1 MQSTA
6 KRIDIVNGPMI
17 PNIFRFSLPLIA
29 TGMLQLLY
37 NAADNIV
44 VGQFDGQTALAAVGS
59 TGSLINLILNICMGL
74 AVGSSVAVA
83 QDYGAGNKDGVR
95 QTIHTSVLISMI
107 GGLLVAVIGFLFSG
121 TFLRWMG
128 SPENVLPLST
138 LYLKIYFLGT
148 PASMVYNFCA
158 SMLRAMG
165 DTKRPLY
172 FLTISGLINVILN
185 LIFVIV
191 FHMGVAGV
199 ALATIISQY
208 VSMIMVM
215 ERYK

>member
-1 MQSTA
+1 MPSTA

-44 VGQFDGQTALAAVGS
+44 VGQFDRQTALAAVGS

-83 QDYGAGNKDGVR
+83 QDYGAGNKDGVQ
-95 QTIHTSVLISMI
+95 QTIHTSVIISMI

-138 LYLKIYFLGT
+138 LYLKI
-148 PASMVYNFCA
+148 
-158 SMLRAMG
+158 
-165 DTKRPLY
+165 
-172 FLTISGLINVILN
+172 
-185 LIFVIV
+185 
-191 FHMGVAGV
+191 
-199 ALATIISQY
+199 
-208 VSMIMVM
+208 
-215 ERYK
+215 